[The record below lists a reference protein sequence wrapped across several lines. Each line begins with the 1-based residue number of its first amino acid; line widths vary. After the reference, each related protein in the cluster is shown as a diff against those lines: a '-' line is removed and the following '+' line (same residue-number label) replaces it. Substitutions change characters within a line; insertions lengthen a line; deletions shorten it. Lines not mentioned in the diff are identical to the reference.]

1 MKGKSIGIVLLSGL
15 ILVAPAFSSRA
26 GQIVTDETRL
36 WAKQALQKE
45 KGLETTGASKT
56 LAVLYFHNK
65 TGWSKLDLLQKGL
78 TIMLMTDLSKVKEI
92 QLVERVKLQALVEEL
107 DLGVSGLVESEN
119 SSRLGRLLGA
129 SLLVGGDIVKG
140 KPNEFGFESDLLSVP
155 TEKALGRPMAKG
167 LLLEELFHMEKE
179 LLFKIIKLLQIE
191 LSPELEEELREP
203 MAASIDA
210 LLYLFEGIESS
221 DQGDY
226 EKASDFYGKALGEDP
241 GLVLAIIAIREIHKE
256 RRDEGVEEK
265 KAPTRCPEKPCGAQR
280 NSILKTLRR

>member
-1 MKGKSIGIVLLSGL
+1 MKGKSIGIGLFSVLLCMAL
-15 ILVAPAFSSRA
+15 AFSSWA

-36 WAKQALQKE
+36 WAKEVLQKE
-45 KGLETTGASKT
+45 KTLETTSAGNT

-92 QLVERVKLQALVEEL
+92 QLVERVKLQALLEEL

-119 SSRLGRLLGA
+119 SSRVGRLLGVN
-129 SLLVGGDIVKG
+129 LLVGGDIVKE
-140 KPNEFGFESDLLSVP
+140 KPDQFGLKSGLLSVP
-155 TEKALGRPMAKG
+155 TEELLGKPMARGK
-167 LLLEELFHMEKE
+167 LLAELFRMEKD
-179 LLFKIIKLLQIE
+179 LLFQIIKLLKIE
-191 LSPELEEELREP
+191 LSPELESELREP

-226 EKASDFYGKALGEDP
+226 GKAADSYGKALEEDP
-241 GLVLAIIAIREIHKE
+241 GLVLAIIAVREIYKE
-256 RRDEGVEEK
+256 RRDEGAEEK
-265 KAPTRCPEKPCGAQR
+265 KEPPRRPRKPCAAER
-280 NSILKTLRR
+280 NKFIKNLK

>member
-15 ILVAPAFSSRA
+15 ILVVPAFSSWA

-36 WAKQALQKE
+36 WAKHALQKE

-140 KPNEFGFESDLLSVP
+140 KPDEFGFESDLLSVP
-155 TEKALGRPMAKG
+155 TEKALGRPTAKG
-167 LLLEELFHMEKE
+167 LLLEELFHMEKD

-226 EKASDFYGKALGEDP
+226 EKASDFYGKALEEDP
-241 GLVLAIIAIREIHKE
+241 GLVLAIMAIREIYKE
-256 RRDEGVEEK
+256 RRDEGGEEK
-265 KAPTRCPEKPCGAQR
+265 KEPPRRPRKPCAAER
-280 NSILKTLRR
+280 NKFIKHLR

>member
-1 MKGKSIGIVLLSGL
+1 
-15 ILVAPAFSSRA
+15 
-26 GQIVTDETRL
+26 VTDETRL

-65 TGWSKLDLLQKGL
+65 TGWSKLDLIEKGL
-78 TIMLMTDLSKVKEI
+78 TLMLITDLSKVKEI
-92 QLVERVKLQALVEEL
+92 QLVERVKIQALVEEL
-107 DLGVSGLVESEN
+107 GLGVSGLVTPDKAP
-119 SSRLGRLLGA
+119 RVGRLLGV

-155 TEKALGRPMAKG
+155 TEKALGRPTAKG

-191 LSPELEEELREP
+191 LSPELEEELKEP
-203 MAASIDA
+203 LTTSIGA
-210 LLYLFEGIESS
+210 LMHLFEGIESS

-226 EKASDFYGKALGEDP
+226 GKAADSYGKALEEDP

-265 KAPTRCPEKPCGAQR
+265 KEPPRRPRKPCAAER
-280 NSILKTLRR
+280 NKFIRNLK